1 MSVNSPSN
9 IIQIIDSSEF
19 RLVNRLSRYNVL
31 KRVVNEE
38 GDIYIETPTKIVI
51 PETSSDA
58 FYSVEK
64 GYEDRLDLI
73 SFKFYN
79 TPLLWWAIAE
89 MNNISNPFDVKAG
102 LVLRIPAMS
111 SIYASGGLKSNA

>member
-1 MSVNSPSN
+1 MSVFNPSN
-9 IIQIIDSSEF
+9 IVQTLDSSEF
-19 RLVNRLSRYNVL
+19 RLVNRLSRYNTL

-38 GDIYIETPTKIVI
+38 GDIYIETPNKVII

-102 LVLRIPAMS
+102 LVLRIPTMS